1 MMKSPKITRR
11 EEVFRTPY
19 CTLVGKHLEGGEG
32 GDPFYAL
39 ELPEYVSIVAVT
51 RAGDFVLVR
60 QFRPAVETVTLE
72 LPAGL
77 IDAGETAEDT
87 ARRELAEETGYMA
100 DRVTTV
106 GCLKTDTGRLA
117 NRMWVF
123 LATDAVPIPSWTP
136 EPGVDV
142 VVASP
147 ASVSRWLAD
156 GTFDHALHVA
166 ALLLPVQLGHLSL
179 PGVNANV

>member
-1 MMKSPKITRR
+1 MRIPKITRR
-11 EEVFRTPY
+11 DELFRTPY
-19 CTLVGKHLEGGEG
+19 FRLVGKRLDTTGDA
-32 GDPFYAL
+32 DPFYAL
-39 ELPEYVSIVAVT
+39 ELPEYVSIVTVT
-51 RAGDFVLVR
+51 EDGNFVLVK
-60 QFRPAVETVTLE
+60 QFRPAVEAVTLE

-77 IDAGETAEDT
+77 IDEGETAEST
-87 ARRELAEETGYMA
+87 AHRELREETGFRAEQMM
-100 DRVTTV
+100 RV
-106 GCLKTDTGRLA
+106 GYLKTDTGRLA

-123 LATDAVPIPSWTP
+123 LATGAVPVSGWTP

-147 ASVSRWLAD
+147 AEVSRAIAD

-179 PGVNANV
+179 TSGSKATR